1 LPEGFNPSAP
11 GNITDVRFQYGTAL
25 TEPNFPGT
33 ELPKVPVP
41 EPGILILLGIA
52 MSAIGAASWKISK
65 L

>member
-1 LPEGFNPSAP
+1 LKDGSLRIGLHIQAIATGGGSDSYVND
-11 GNITDVRFQYGTAL
+11 GV
-25 TEPNFPGT
+25 
-33 ELPKVPVP
+33 KVP